1 MNKSILFYVI
11 SIVVGITAVV
21 IICLSCINYVFF
33 LQYNNNYI
41 GRRLVIHIDR
51 NIGKEYICT
60 NSGYEVYSI
69 HLKNAYFVDFHGNR
83 IDIKDGLSS
92 EKVTIKDMIAKLK
105 KVSADSVFS
114 YYLAENYQIILSENK
129 CFIAPFDF
137 DESLLKDIE

>member
-60 NSGYEVYSI
+60 NSGYEVYII

-114 YYLAENYQIILSENK
+114 YYLAENYQIILSEKK
-129 CFIAPFDF
+129 CFISPLDF